1 MPKGMKGFQPGRRK
15 TGGKEKGEPKK
26 ADLTSGFKDRLRRY
40 GFNFDKEL
48 ATALK
53 LMCKGKP
60 ANQYSELRALLPYTY
75 PKLKEIEPPM
85 VDVRDEPEA
94 AISTKDLLEALNK
107 NERKDPTAGPS
118 SPGPS
123 ELPPVET
130 GSISPSDASCS
141 TRDLSDLAQIEGEN
155 A

>member
-1 MPKGMKGFQPGRRK
+1 MPKGFKGFQKGRKR
-15 TGGKEKGEPKK
+15 TGGKEKGELKK
-26 ADLTSGFKDRLRRY
+26 ADLTNGFKDRLRRY

-48 ATALK
+48 
-53 LMCKGKP
+53 
-60 ANQYSELRALLPYTY
+60 NQYSELRALLPYTY
-75 PKLKEIEPPM
+75 PKLKEIEPPT
-85 VDVRDEPEA
+85 VDVHDEPES
-94 AISTKDLLEALNK
+94 AISTKDLLEAMNK
-107 NERKDPTAGPS
+107 NGQPDQTARPS

-130 GSISPSDASCS
+130 GSISPPDAACS